1 MQEWRILQKYEEYFQ
16 INASHRNILQNL
28 PNFWKMM
35 KHLHEMKKI
44 YMGFRFRITTTIW
57 QFLKHFAKYISS
69 SIKIIFMKSGWKQT
83 LLGHYWAAAA
93 KSCTKTCK
101 ISPAV
106 IIFCDNIVVWSCIFS
121 HINDLKLTDSAHLCS

>member
-1 MQEWRILQKYEEYFQ
+1 
-16 INASHRNILQNL
+16 
-28 PNFWKMM
+28 MM
-35 KHLHEMKKI
+35 KHLHEMKKT

-101 ISPAV
+101 ISPAGWVLTFV
-106 IIFCDNIVVWSCIFS
+106 IIHLYGLVFF
-121 HINDLKLTDSAHLCS
+121 LT

>member
-1 MQEWRILQKYEEYFQ
+1 MAHSSEIWGIFSNQCVPSKYTSKFTKFLENDETL
-16 INASHRNILQNL
+16 ARNEKNL
-28 PNFWKMM
+28 
-35 KHLHEMKKI
+35 H
-44 YMGFRFRITTTIW
+44 GFSISYYYNNMAIFEA
-57 QFLKHFAKYISS
+57 FAKYISS